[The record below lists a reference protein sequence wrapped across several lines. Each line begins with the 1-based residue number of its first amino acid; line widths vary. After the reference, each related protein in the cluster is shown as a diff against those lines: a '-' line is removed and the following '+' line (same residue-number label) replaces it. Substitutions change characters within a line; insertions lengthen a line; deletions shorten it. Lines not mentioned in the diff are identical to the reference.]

1 MTTHHEDE
9 DPEASAEDM
18 IWEME
23 KSVNCMIND
32 ARDGLDHYDKICW
45 SYDPPPK
52 GVPFHKETETI
63 YYWKRAHY
71 NGDWEDDVP
80 NNNTVVKYEH
90 CLKELLSKTR
100 KKKKLNIIKKNTD
113 MDKQTL
119 HCIIKN
125 WILSDVTKL
134 YENCST
140 QEQKEMLNY
149 TVLQLHRLKYE

>member
-1 MTTHHEDE
+1 
-9 DPEASAEDM
+9 
-18 IWEME
+18 
-23 KSVNCMIND
+23 
-32 ARDGLDHYDKICW
+32 
-45 SYDPPPK
+45 
-52 GVPFHKETETI
+52 
-63 YYWKRAHY
+63 
-71 NGDWEDDVP
+71 
-80 NNNTVVKYEH
+80 
-90 CLKELLSKTR
+90 
-100 KKKKLNIIKKNTD
+100 